1 MVRQET
7 PLSGSDRH
15 SRDSRLVERMRLTL
29 VGVSRL
35 KPGPAS
41 GCLWVGGTLSRSF
54 PHPVPIPQDPGSL
67 PCCQPLAL
75 CPPWSSSPV
84 PRLSSAP
91 LGPGFHE
98 GNGVLAPRKE
108 FLGSLES
115 PRRRF
120 RRLSPGSLPS
130 ISAGTFLAASP
141 CFPFTSLASYLL
153 CRLTSFSSK

>member
-1 MVRQET
+1 MSTDQIDGQTGRYRQ
-7 PLSGSDRH
+7 LDF
-15 SRDSRLVERMRLTL
+15 
-29 VGVSRL
+29 L
-35 KPGPAS
+35 KRKRARGGP
-41 GCLWVGGTLSRSF
+41 T
-54 PHPVPIPQDPGSL
+54 GSL

-141 CFPFTSLASYLL
+141 CLPNCL
-153 CRLTSFSSK
+153 LTSALSGPGSHLAIKGFLFSLQTPFDQAYSR